1 MVEPSMNAFAVANR
15 TGTLALFGILALAA
29 LQVAGAA
36 KTGRDDLQRFF
47 KDVQSFTAQFN
58 QVVLDES
65 LNMLQES
72 SGTLWIQRP
81 NRFRWNYVAPFEQQ
95 IVGDGNKIWVY
106 DVELRQVTVRR
117 MSGGLGNTPA
127 ILLAGRGTLDDDFEV
142 KSLGTQGKLDWLQL
156 TPRSKDGGFEDIRV
170 GFDKGKIRVLE
181 MIDGFGQTTRI
192 ALRNAAENVDIS
204 PERFVFKVPPGVDV
218 VRERGASRR

>member
-1 MVEPSMNAFAVANR
+1 MNVFAVAKH
-15 TGTLALFGILALAA
+15 TITLILFGILVLVA
-29 LQVAGAA
+29 LQVVGAA
-36 KTGRDDLQRFF
+36 KTGPDDLRRFF
-47 KDVQSFTAQFN
+47 KDVQSFTARFN

-81 NRFRWNYVAPFEQQ
+81 NRFRWNYDAPFEQQ
-95 IVGDGNKIWVY
+95 IVGDGDKIWVY

-127 ILLAGRGTLDDDFEV
+127 ILLAGRGTLDDDFVV
-142 KSLGTQGKLDWLQL
+142 KSLGAQGKLDWLQL
-156 TPRSKDGGFEDIRV
+156 IPKSKDGGFEDIRV
-170 GFDKGKIRVLE
+170 GFDKGKLRVLE

-192 ALRNAAENVDIS
+192 ALRKAAENVDIS
-204 PERFVFKVPPGVDV
+204 PDKFVFTPPPGVDV
-218 VRERGASRR
+218 VQERAASRR

>member
-1 MVEPSMNAFAVANR
+1 MNVFAFAKHLIRLSLSGA
-15 TGTLALFGILALAA
+15 LALVA
-29 LQVAGAA
+29 LQGASAA
-36 KTGRDDLQRFF
+36 KTGPEDLRRFF
-47 KDVQSFTAQFN
+47 KDVQSFTARFN

-81 NRFRWNYVAPFEQQ
+81 NRFRWNYDAPFEQQ
-95 IVGDGNKIWVY
+95 IVGDGKKIWVY
-106 DVELRQVTVRR
+106 DVELRQVTVRA

-127 ILLAGRGTLDDDFEV
+127 ILLAGRGTLDEDFFV

-156 TPRSKDGGFEDIRV
+156 IPKSKDGGFEDIRV
-170 GFDKGKIRVLE
+170 GFDKGKLRVLE

-192 ALRNAAENVDIS
+192 TLRNAAENVDIN
-204 PERFVFKVPPGVDV
+204 PDKFVFKAPPGVDV
-218 VRERGASRR
+218 VQERAAR

>member
-1 MVEPSMNAFAVANR
+1 MNVFAVAKH
-15 TGTLALFGILALAA
+15 TITLILFGILVLVA
-29 LQVAGAA
+29 LQVVGAA
-36 KTGRDDLQRFF
+36 KTGPDDLRRFF
-47 KDVQSFTAQFN
+47 KDVQSFTARFN

-81 NRFRWNYVAPFEQQ
+81 NRFRWNYDAPFEQQ
-95 IVGDGNKIWVY
+95 IVGDGKKIWVY
-106 DVELRQVTVRR
+106 DVELRQVTVRA

-127 ILLAGRGTLDDDFEV
+127 ILLAGRGTLDDDFFV

-156 TPRSKDGGFEDIRV
+156 IPKSKDGGFEDIRV
-170 GFDKGKIRVLE
+170 GFDKGKLRVLE

-192 ALRNAAENVDIS
+192 ALRNAAENVDIN
-204 PERFVFKVPPGVDV
+204 PDKFVFKAPPGVDV
-218 VRERGASRR
+218 VRERAAR

>member
-1 MVEPSMNAFAVANR
+1 MNVFAVAKH
-15 TGTLALFGILALAA
+15 TIALTLFGILALVA

-36 KTGRDDLQRFF
+36 KTGSDDLRRFF
-47 KDVQSFTAQFN
+47 KDVQSFTARFN

-81 NRFRWNYVAPFEQQ
+81 NRFRWNYDAPFEQQ
-95 IVGDGNKIWVY
+95 IVGDGDKIWVY

-127 ILLAGRGTLDDDFEV
+127 ILLAGRGTLDDDFVV

-156 TPRSKDGGFEDIRV
+156 IPKSKDGGFEDIRV
-170 GFDKGKIRVLE
+170 GFDKGKLRVLE

-192 ALRNAAENVDIS
+192 ALRRAAENVDIN
-204 PERFVFKVPPGVDV
+204 PDKFVFKPPPGVDV
-218 VRERGASRR
+218 VKERAASKR

>member
-1 MVEPSMNAFAVANR
+1 MNVFAFAKHLIRLTLSGA
-15 TGTLALFGILALAA
+15 LALVA
-29 LQVAGAA
+29 LQGASAA
-36 KTGRDDLQRFF
+36 KTGPEDLRRFF
-47 KDVQSFTAQFN
+47 KDVQSFTARFN

-81 NRFRWNYVAPFEQQ
+81 NRFRWNYDAPFEQQ
-95 IVGDGNKIWVY
+95 IVGDGKKIWVY
-106 DVELRQVTVRR
+106 DVELRQVTVRA

-127 ILLAGRGTLDDDFEV
+127 ILLAGRGTLDEDFYV

-156 TPRSKDGGFEDIRV
+156 IPKSKDGGFEDIRV
-170 GFDKGKIRVLE
+170 GFDKGKLRVLE

-192 ALRNAAENVDIS
+192 TLRNAAENVDIN
-204 PERFVFKVPPGVDV
+204 PDKFVFKAPPGVDV
-218 VRERGASRR
+218 VRERAAR

>member
-1 MVEPSMNAFAVANR
+1 MNVFAVAKHAIR
-15 TGTLALFGILALAA
+15 LTLSGALALIA
-29 LQVAGAA
+29 LQGASAA
-36 KTGRDDLQRFF
+36 KTGPEDLRRFF
-47 KDVQSFTAQFN
+47 KDVQSFTARFN

-81 NRFRWNYVAPFEQQ
+81 NRFRWNYDAPFEQQ
-95 IVGDGNKIWVY
+95 IVGDGKKIWVY
-106 DVELRQVTVRR
+106 DVELRQVTVRA

-127 ILLAGRGTLDDDFEV
+127 ILLAGRGTLDEDFFV

-156 TPRSKDGGFEDIRV
+156 IPKSKDGGFEDIRV
-170 GFDKGKIRVLE
+170 GFDKGKLRVLE

-192 ALRNAAENVDIS
+192 TLRNAAENVDIN
-204 PERFVFKVPPGVDV
+204 PDKFVFKAPPGVDV
-218 VRERGASRR
+218 VQERAAR

>member
-1 MVEPSMNAFAVANR
+1 MNANVLLKRA
-15 TGTLALFGILALAA
+15 GTLLLFGMLVVA
-29 LQVAGAA
+29 LQVMSAT
-36 KTGRDDLQRFF
+36 KTGPADLRRFF
-47 KDVQSFTAQFN
+47 KDVQSFTARFN

-81 NRFRWNYVAPFEQQ
+81 NRFRWNYDAPFEQQ
-95 IVGDGNKIWVY
+95 IIGDGDRIWVY

-117 MSGGLGNTPA
+117 MSGALGNTPA
-127 ILLAGRGTLDDDFEV
+127 ILLAGRGTLDDDFDV
-142 KSLGTQGKLDWLQL
+142 TSLGTQGKLDWMQL
-156 TPRSKDGGFEDIRV
+156 IPKSKDGGFEDIRV

-192 ALRNAAENVDIS
+192 ALSNVAENVDIS
-204 PERFVFKVPPGVDV
+204 PKRFVFKPPPGVDV
-218 VRERGASRR
+218 VRERAASRP

>member
-1 MVEPSMNAFAVANR
+1 MNVFAVAKH
-15 TGTLALFGILALAA
+15 TVTLTLLGILALVG
-29 LQVAGAA
+29 LHVAGAA
-36 KTGRDDLQRFF
+36 QTGPNDLRRFF
-47 KDVQSFTAQFN
+47 KDVQSFTARFN

-81 NRFRWNYVAPFEQQ
+81 NRFRWNYDAPFEQQ
-95 IVGDGNKIWVY
+95 IVGDGDKIWVY
-106 DVELRQVTVRR
+106 DVELRQVTVRQ

-127 ILLAGRGTLDDDFEV
+127 ILLAGHGTLDDDFVV

-156 TPRSKDGGFEDIRV
+156 IPKSKDGGFEDIRV
-170 GFDKGKIRVLE
+170 GFDKGKLRVLE

-192 ALRNAAENVDIS
+192 ALRKAAENIDVNPDK
-204 PERFVFKVPPGVDV
+204 FVFKPPPGVDV
-218 VRERGASRR
+218 VQERAASRR